1 MSRLNEVDFHYEG
14 DLTQLKFVLQGFAK
28 SSRVKRQLEQLSFKD
43 LTWLHS
49 LKQRIHN
56 LQVSFWT
63 SYVHE

>member
-1 MSRLNEVDFHYEG
+1 
-14 DLTQLKFVLQGFAK
+14 
-28 SSRVKRQLEQLSFKD
+28 